1 MLFFGIDSLLFHGTS
16 IRNVERILRS
26 DTLHATCRLPKH
38 ALHLLPGPPNS
49 AADQPIRVASLS
61 RSIAVAR
68 AHSSSWL
75 RVSAAILAFDE
86 DALRREI
93 GHRLFA
99 FNDLFI
105 QSGTHPLAANEQEE
119 AIRGNLLAAGRHL
132 RHILIFKKGQ
142 SSIDLILAE
151 FPLIADHPGLLVFA
165 DQRNMSMGTL
175 RHHLAKPLLRR
186 SQRFGLPAKR
196 LKMLRALSRMR

>member
-1 MLFFGIDSLLFHGTS
+1 MIFGIDSLLFHGTS
-16 IRNVERILRS
+16 IQNVERILRS
-26 DTLHATCRLPKH
+26 DTLQATCRLPEQ
-38 ALHLLPGPPNS
+38 ALHLLPGPTSGP
-49 AADQPIRVASLS
+49 ADQAIRVSSLS

-68 AHSSSWL
+68 THSSSWL

-86 DALRREI
+86 DALRREV

-119 AIRGNLLAAGRHL
+119 AIRGHLLAASRHL

-151 FPLIADHPGLLVFA
+151 FPLIAD
-165 DQRNMSMGTL
+165 QRNMSLSTL